1 LDILGLQSNILPK
14 INLKMIGQGGLVD
27 ILMVIGFAHKVENS
41 LDDKV
46 EEQEEAQ
53 QEEANYSHSN
63 SDSQWLV
70 QNHKNLV

>member
-14 INLKMIGQGGLVD
+14 INLKMIRQGGLVD